1 MVLKQLILVF
11 LGGGFGSLARY
22 LLIKI
27 MPNENSTFPW
37 GTLTVNLLGCFL
49 IGFIMRYAL
58 RFSIESRSD
67 LIIFFGIGICGGFTT
82 FSAFAFENYSLFKS
96 ENYFIP
102 SIYIFA
108 SVFFGIIMVYLG
120 FLFEK
125 IIYLRI

>member
-1 MVLKQLILVF
+1 LKQLILVF

-27 MPNENSTFPW
+27 MPHENSTFPW
-37 GTLTVNLLGCFL
+37 GTLTVNLLGCLL
-49 IGFIMRYAL
+49 IGFIMGYAL
-58 RFSIESRSD
+58 RFSVDSRSD
-67 LIIFFGIGICGGFTT
+67 LIVFLGIGICGGFTT

-96 ENYFIP
+96 ENYLIS
-102 SIYIFA
+102 SIYISA
-108 SVFFGIIMVYLG
+108 SIFFSVIMVYLG

>member
-49 IGFIMRYAL
+49 IGCIMGYAL

-67 LIIFFGIGICGGFTT
+67 LIIFLGIGICGGFTT

-102 SIYIFA
+102 LIYIFA

>member
-1 MVLKQLILVF
+1 MKQLILVF

-27 MPNENSTFPW
+27 MPHENSSFPW

-49 IGFIMRYAL
+49 IGSIMGYTL
-58 RFSIESRSD
+58 RFSVDSRSD
-67 LIIFFGIGICGGFTT
+67 LIIFLGIGICGGFTT

-96 ENYFIP
+96 ENYFI
-102 SIYIFA
+102 SLIYIFT
-108 SVFFGIIMVYLG
+108 SIFFGIIMVYLG

-125 IIYLRI
+125 MIYLRI

>member
-1 MVLKQLILVF
+1 MKQLILVF

-27 MPNENSTFPW
+27 MPHENSFFPW

-49 IGFIMRYAL
+49 IGSIMGYTL
-58 RFSIESRSD
+58 RFSVDSRSD
-67 LIIFFGIGICGGFTT
+67 LIIFLGIGICGGFTT

-96 ENYFIP
+96 ENYFI
-102 SIYIFA
+102 SLIYIFT
-108 SVFFGIIMVYLG
+108 SIFFGIIMVYLG

-125 IIYLRI
+125 MIYLRI

>member
-1 MVLKQLILVF
+1 
-11 LGGGFGSLARY
+11 
-22 LLIKI
+22 

-49 IGFIMRYAL
+49 IGFIMGYTL
-58 RFSIESRSD
+58 RLSVDSRSD
-67 LIIFFGIGICGGFTT
+67 LIIFLGIGICGGFTT

-102 SIYIFA
+102 LMYIFA
-108 SVFFGIIMVYLG
+108 SIFFGIIMVYLG